1 MAARIVCGACN
12 TVMQVAD
19 ELRGKKV
26 KCKSCSGVVSV
37 PIAQQPVAAPA
48 GQFAERQRMPAPPPV
63 APAKRRVIDDD
74 ADDDRS
80 APRRKRKRKDS
91 GSMLGVWLSIGGGVF
106 ALILVIVLV
115 LALRPGPTDAQPNVP
130 NNPMQP
136 VAQNQPPIQQPVVQQ
151 PVNAV
156 PEKRNVPPPVPD
168 PAPGETL
175 KGEQIYQRL
184 LNSTVWIVASH
195 KVGAKGRPAAQR
207 NDLPELGEQPFQL
220 LQFQQPQFQQPQFQQ
235 PGIPQIPQ
243 PNFPNMPNIPKPNFP
258 KPNFPKPN
266 FPNFGPKG
274 PNFPGPNFGPNGP
287 GMNQPNFGDFVPP
300 ANQTSNLTGSTWSGN
315 ETLAGYGKLTFQF
328 ITNRDVIM
336 LDNDGSTR
344 GSFIHTGNTV
354 KVVFGG
360 GIVYTGNVN
369 GNSMSGSATNGQNN
383 WTWNL
388 NKTAGAPGNTPG
400 FGQMVVKSE
409 GSGSLIDRKHRLVVT
424 NVHVVGNTGEV
435 SVYFPDFDASGE
447 LIARHDAYKQK
458 PGIRGRVV
466 MKEERADL
474 ALVQLD
480 RLPEGVQPLALAKSK
495 AKVAQQVHSV
505 GNPGASQALW
515 IYSPGKVR
523 QVFKDQWKI
532 PDDLEGKIINYD
544 AVKLETDSAINAG
557 DSGGPLVDDRACMV
571 GVAHGH
577 NLLANNLSIFI
588 EASEVRQLLER
599 YYRSI
604 NDTPPP
610 Q

>member
-1 MAARIVCGACN
+1 MAVRIVCGACN

-26 KCKSCSGVVSV
+26 KCKSCSGVVAV
-37 PIAQQPVAAPA
+37 PQAPQASAAPR
-48 GQFAERQRMPAPPPV
+48 GEFAERQRMPAPPPI
-63 APAKRRVIDDD
+63 APAKRRVFDDD

-80 APRRKRKRKDS
+80 APRRRRKRQDS
-91 GSMLGVWLSIGGGVF
+91 GSMLGVWLGVGGGVF
-106 ALILVIVLV
+106 AVILVIVLV
-115 LALRPGPTDAQPNVP
+115 LVLRTGPTETQPNVP
-130 NNPMQP
+130 NNAMQP
-136 VAQNQPPIQQPVVQQ
+136 VAQIQPPPQQPPMQQ
-151 PVNAV
+151 PVNVV
-156 PEKRNVPPPVPD
+156 PEKRNVPPTVPD

-195 KVGAKGRPAAQR
+195 KLGANGRPTALR
-207 NDLPELGEQPFQL
+207 NDAPEFGEQPIQQ
-220 LQFQQPQFQQPQFQQ
+220 LQFQPQFQQPQIPQPPFQQ
-235 PGIPQIPQ
+235 PGIPQ
-243 PNFPNMPNIPKPNFP
+243 PNFPNMPKPNFP
-258 KPNFPKPN
+258 KSNFPKFGPNFPKQPN
-266 FPNFGPKG
+266 I
-274 PNFPGPNFGPNGP
+274 PGPNFPNGP
-287 GMNQPNFGDFVPP
+287 GMNAPDFGNFVPP
-300 ANQTSNLTGSTWSGN
+300 ANQTSNLRGTAWSGN

-336 LDNDGSTR
+336 LDNDGSSR
-344 GSFIHTGNTV
+344 GSFIHTGNSV
-354 KVVFGG
+354 KLVFGG
-360 GIVYTGNVN
+360 GVLYNGNVN
-369 GNSMSGSATNGQNN
+369 GNTMSGSATNGQNN

-388 NKTAGAPGNTPG
+388 NKTSGAPGNTPG
-400 FGQMVVKSE
+400 GGMVVKSE

-435 SVYFPDFDASGE
+435 SVYFPDFDANGE
-447 LIARHDAYKQK
+447 LIARYDAYKQK
-458 PGIRGRVV
+458 QGIKGRVV

-474 ALVQLD
+474 ALVQLE
-480 RLPEGVQPLALAKSK
+480 RLPEGVQPLPLAKSK

-532 PDDLEGKIINYD
+532 PDDLDGRMCNYD

-557 DSGGPLVDDRACMV
+557 DSGGPLVDDRGCMV

-588 EASEVRQLLER
+588 EASEVRQILER

-604 NDTPPP
+604 NETPP